1 MAGGPG
7 DPEEGTVKPFLRAT
21 AVISLLALLTGCQTS
36 VEADPSKAGGP
47 GAPVLLRI
55 GTDEVPGYIG
65 AGQIEEFAS
74 QVDELSEGSM
84 RIEPVW
90 DAAGHASDWDQVVAR
105 MVVAGEL
112 EMGLIPTRAWDTEGV
127 TSMRVLNAPF
137 LITSDAL
144 VTAVVTSDL
153 ADEMLAGVEAIGLL
167 GLGLFPD
174 ELRHPFGFHAPLL
187 GPDSYDGATLR
198 APTSATTK
206 AMFEALGAVVTDDE
220 IDANS
225 QAGMESS
232 YSQRVTGTSTG
243 NVVFYPK
250 VNSLV
255 IHADVYAELSS
266 EEQAILEAAATR
278 TRDWAIANLPADSVG
293 ATGHCS
299 TGQSVVLATAV
310 ELEALDKAT
319 QPVYAELEQDPL
331 TKSLIEQVRN
341 MAATLPSPSA
351 AASACGDDVASA
363 AGDQSTGSGQE
374 ASAVNGIYRV
384 ELTEEALR
392 TRGVTEEDI
401 GNLSGV
407 WTITLKD
414 GVLHQEVSG
423 APFLTGDIP
432 YTISGDLFTI
442 HFEPV
447 DGGDET
453 YRWALTP
460 TGDLELII
468 VEVSQPA
475 LAFVEEWTAEP
486 WTRIGEVDS
495 DS

>member
-1 MAGGPG
+1 MVGSHGEAKN
-7 DPEEGTVKPFLRAT
+7 GTVKSWLRAIV
-21 AVISLLALLTGCQTS
+21 ALSLLALLTGCQTS

-47 GAPVLLRI
+47 GTPVLLRI
-55 GTDEVPGYIG
+55 GTDEVPGYVG
-65 AGQIEEFAS
+65 AGQIERFAS
-74 QVDELSEGSM
+74 EVDELSEGSM

-105 MVVAGEL
+105 KVVAGEL

-127 TSMRVLNAPF
+127 TSLRVLNAPF

-144 VTAVVTSDL
+144 VATIVTSDL
-153 ADEMLAGVEAIGLL
+153 VDVMLAGVEDIGLV

-174 ELRHPFGFHAPLL
+174 ELRHPFGFHTPLL
-187 GPDSYDGATLR
+187 GPESYDAATLR

-220 IDANS
+220 IDADS
-225 QAGMESS
+225 QSGMESS

-255 IHADVYAELSS
+255 INDAAHDELSD
-266 EEQAILEAAATR
+266 EQQAILEEATTN

-293 ATGHCS
+293 ASEHCDA
-299 TGQSVVLATAV
+299 GQSVVLVSADQMAALEEAT
-310 ELEALDKAT
+310 K
-319 QPVYAELEQDPL
+319 PVYAQLEQDPL
-331 TKSLIEQVRN
+331 TRSLIESVRT
-341 MAATLPSPSA
+341 MAVTVP
-351 AASACGDDVASA
+351 ASSSTPPECRGAVAGASD
-363 AGDQSTGSGQE
+363 DQSTASDQD

-392 TRGVTEEDI
+392 ARGVIEEDI
-401 GNLSGV
+401 RNLSGV
-407 WTITLKD
+407 WTIRLED
-414 GVLHQEVSG
+414 GVLHQEVAG
-423 APFLTGDIP
+423 APLLTGDIP
-432 YTISGDLFTI
+432 YTVLGDLFTI
-442 HFEPV
+442 HFEPI

-453 YRWALTP
+453 YRWALSP
-460 TGDLELII
+460 TGDLDLTI

-475 LAFVEEWTAEP
+475 LAFVQEWTAEP

-495 DS
+495 QG